1 MFISAVRSL
10 TTIKAQL
17 PDTEQ
22 FDNYEAE
29 MLSEGGVDL
38 PEDSVVNAESSDG
51 RGFEDFDVS
60 DQEDE
65 DYVINVEEES
75 ESENPEPAIFKK
87 PANKKEVSCSDN
99 TFSSLICSP
108 VNIV

>member
-1 MFISAVRSL
+1 
-10 TTIKAQL
+10 
-17 PDTEQ
+17 
-22 FDNYEAE
+22 

>member
-1 MFISAVRSL
+1 
-10 TTIKAQL
+10 
-17 PDTEQ
+17 
-22 FDNYEAE
+22 

-38 PEDSVVNAESSDG
+38 PG
-51 RGFEDFDVS
+51 WGFEDFDVS

-87 PANKKEVSCSDN
+87 PANKKEVSCSD
-99 TFSSLICSP
+99 LLH
-108 VNIV
+108 

>member
-1 MFISAVRSL
+1 
-10 TTIKAQL
+10 
-17 PDTEQ
+17 
-22 FDNYEAE
+22 

-38 PEDSVVNAESSDG
+38 PEDSVVDTESSDG

-60 DQEDE
+60 DQEDV
-65 DYVINVEEES
+65 DYVINVEEESS

-99 TFSSLICSP
+99 NFIDSLTSQCCLEAQEG
-108 VNIV
+108 